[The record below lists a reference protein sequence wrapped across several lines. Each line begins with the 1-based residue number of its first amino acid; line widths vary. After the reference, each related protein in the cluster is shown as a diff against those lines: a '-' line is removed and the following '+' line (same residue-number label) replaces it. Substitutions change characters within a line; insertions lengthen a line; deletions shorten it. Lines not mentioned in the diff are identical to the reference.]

1 MTVLG
6 LATQIDATSMVSVGM
21 LVVVI
26 GAVWRLSSLLSR
38 IDEKLKRALE
48 ELAVL
53 APLPGKVALLEQ
65 RMERAEDD
73 IDALQGRAA

>member
-21 LVVVI
+21 LIVVI

>member
-65 RMERAEDD
+65 RMARAEDD

>member
-6 LATQIDATSMVSVGM
+6 LATQIDATSMLSVGM